1 MRAAG
6 VAGLSLAL
14 LLTGCGGGGSPAG
27 GPVVIAPTP
36 TPSVT
41 PTPTGTCSLRA
52 RQDWAFAQLKEWYL
66 FPETLPAT
74 LNPAPYSTVDDY
86 VDALTAGAR
95 AQGKDRY
102 FTYLTSIKEENAY
115 YQSGET
121 AGFGFRLKFDNG
133 TGRLYISESFEGTP
147 ATAAGV
153 DRGAEIL
160 AIGTGP
166 GNLRS
171 IINILNSEGTAGL
184 INALGPDTAGTARS
198 LRISDASGERV
209 VTLSKA
215 DFDLTPVSSRYGAKV
230 IDDGGRKIGYIN
242 LRTFINSADPAL
254 RQAFASFKAQG
265 IEDVIID
272 LRYNGGG
279 LVSIAQLLGDLLG
292 ANRRPND
299 IFAQIA
305 LRPEKAS
312 ENEIIN
318 FTSQPEAIS
327 PRRIAFIGTGGTASA
342 SELVINAFLPYLNA
356 DIALIGANTYGKP
369 VGQIALDREECDDRL
384 RVIAFATKNAA
395 GQGAYFN
402 GLAPFMTKT
411 CQASDDINFPLGDAR
426 ESSVLTALDYLAGR
440 ACTPIPGALGVVRTQ
455 SVSSPAQGSDL
466 LIPDRP
472 TKAREIEV
480 PGLY

>member
-1 MRAAG
+1 
-6 VAGLSLAL
+6 LAL

-160 AIGTGP
+160 AIGTSP

-254 RQAFASFKAQG
+254 RQAFANFKAQG

-426 ESSVLTALDYLAGR
+426 ESSVLTALDYLASR
-440 ACTPIPGALGVVRTQ
+440 ACTPIPGALGVVRAQ
-455 SVSSPAQGSDL
+455 SVSSPAQGGDL